1 MSSENDGIVRS
12 RQGNVSRAFSSIR
25 VGWFLGTRQL
35 RRSNKAMSVLIVLV
49 MTLTFLNLVV
59 VTGILVGLPSGAND
73 AYRKH
78 HAGDIIISA
87 PEDKR
92 FIERSQLLHREID
105 ALPEVAATSA
115 RYVSGA
121 RIVANYKETRAADEL
136 PDQISVQIAG
146 IDAAAED
153 VVTNLGRFMLVGEY
167 LRPGDTDGIIVSS
180 ELLAE
185 YTGGTPLTDTT
196 LENVEIGNKLLV
208 TVGENTREFTLRG
221 IFQVKSQVTLQRV
234 FITDSR
240 LREMLGRFDSNVNE
254 IAVRLRPDTEARAVK
269 HAIQRFD
276 TAAGADVELA
286 EEALGQFLSDIQQT
300 MEILGNGI
308 GSIGLVVAAIT
319 IFIVIFISAV
329 TRRRHIGIL
338 KGIGI
343 GGFAIEF
350 AYVIQALAYVLVGA
364 SIGLVLIYQVLV
376 PYFIR
381 NPIDFP
387 ISDGILLAPLEET
400 LIRMA
405 LLIITTIIAG
415 YVPAKLIVRQNTL
428 DAILGR

>member
-1 MSSENDGIVRS
+1 MSSENNGTNHL
-12 RQGNVSRAFSSIR
+12 RQGLVSRAFSSIR

-59 VTGILVGLPSGAND
+59 VTGILVGIPTGANN

-78 HAGDIIISA
+78 HAGDIILSA
-87 PEDKR
+87 PEDRR
-92 FIERSQLLHREID
+92 FIERSQLLRREID

-115 RYVSGA
+115 RYVTGA
-121 RIVANYKETRAADEL
+121 RIVSDFKETRAGDEL
-136 PDQISVQIAG
+136 PDQISVQLAG
-146 IDAAAED
+146 IDPTAED
-153 VVTNLGRFMLVGEY
+153 IVTDLGRLMLVGEY

-185 YTGGTPLTDTT
+185 YTGGIPFTDTT
-196 LENVEIGNKLLV
+196 LENVEIGSKLLV
-208 TVGENTREFTLRG
+208 TVGDNAREFTLRG

-254 IAVRLRPDTEARAVK
+254 IAVRLRPDVEATAVK
-269 HAIQRFD
+269 RAIQSFD
-276 TAAGADVELA
+276 TAAGANVELA
-286 EEALGQFLSDIQQT
+286 EEALGQFLVDIEQT
-300 MEILGNGI
+300 MQILGNGI

-319 IFIVIFISAV
+319 IFIVIFINAI

-338 KGIGI
+338 KGLGI
-343 GGFAIEF
+343 GGFAIEL

-364 SIGLVLIYQVLV
+364 SIGLVVIYQGLV
-376 PYFIR
+376 PYFIL

-387 ISDGILLAPLEET
+387 ISDGILLAPLDET
-400 LIRMA
+400 LVRMV

-415 YVPAKLIVRQNTL
+415 YVPAKIIVRQNTL